1 MLRGAMGIYGI
12 LAILAV
18 FLEPF
23 CRIGI
28 QYLILRAAAAFCGLF
43 APKAVTTVIADF
55 SEVMRML
62 LGMTGAICVLGLVS
76 TVCFLKGVS

>member
-1 MLRGAMGIYGI
+1 M
-12 LAILAV
+12 V
-18 FLEPF
+18 
-23 CRIGI
+23 IG
-28 QYLILRAAAAFCGLF
+28 
-43 APKAVTTVIADF
+43 DF

>member
-1 MLRGAMGIYGI
+1 MSNI
-12 LAILAV
+12 L
-18 FLEPF
+18 F
-23 CRIGI
+23 
-28 QYLILRAAAAFCGLF
+28 QYLILKATAAFCGLF
-43 APKAVTTVIADF
+43 APKAVTTVIGDF